1 MLLFNVLLFSI
12 FFDVI
17 IQSPSLS
24 KLKWR
29 LSEENIIYKKKM
41 MRKSRG
47 KGTKINYLWTI
58 SILK

>member
-17 IQSPSLS
+17 IQCPSLS

-29 LSEENIIYKKKM
+29 LSEENILYKKKNDE
-41 MRKSRG
+41 K
-47 KGTKINYLWTI
+47 T
-58 SILK
+58 